1 MIYTVDQLS
10 DRPIKEGEIIS
21 VCVISAANI
30 VKDMREHITNVLGGR
45 MSKYEQLMQM
55 TVDQGFEE
63 LKTKATELGYDGV
76 VGIRIAH
83 PSLVQGGVEIIVY
96 GTAFHFQ

>member
-10 DRPIKEGEIIS
+10 DTPIKEGEIIS
-21 VCVISAANI
+21 VCAISASNI
-30 VKDMREHITNVLGGR
+30 VKDFREHITNIVGGR
-45 MSKYEQLMQM
+45 MSKYEHLMQA
-55 TVDQGFEE
+55 TVDRGFEA
-63 LKTKATELGYDGV
+63 LKAKANELGYDGV
-76 VGIRIAH
+76 VGVRIAH